1 MIAHC
6 IIGQAGSGKSTFI
19 DSKFNKDDFI
29 FYSVGNMLRGMFSC
43 LKGNQK
49 NNNVWD
55 FANPLVY
62 SVMKHCILTSNG
74 TGYPVVFD
82 GLPRNSNQLQH
93 LHTYL
98 TSPKLGEVEVVVHC
112 LDIDRSEQINRIR
125 ERNGEMD
132 DYQMTRIQQSRN
144 DFEGVIDSLETLVE
158 NKNHEVVYTVNW
170 YKQLDGGFILESS
183 TDNK

>member
-19 DSKFNKDDFI
+19 NDKFDKEDHI
-29 FYSVGNMLRGMFSC
+29 FFNVGNMLRGMFSC

-62 SVMKHCILTSNG
+62 SVMKHCILTSHG
-74 TGYPVVFD
+74 TGYPVIFD
-82 GLPRNSNQLQH
+82 GLPRNSNQLQR

-98 TSPKLGEVEVVVHC
+98 TSPKLGEVEMHVHC
-112 LDIDRSEQINRIR
+112 LDIDKNEQISRI
-125 ERNGEMD
+125 ENRNGNLDE
-132 DYQMTRIQQSRN
+132 YQMKRIIQSRD
-144 DFEGVIDSLETLVE
+144 DFEGVINALETLVE
-158 NKNHEVVYTVNW
+158 NKKHEVSYTVNW
-170 YKQLDGGFILESS
+170 YKQLDGGFILENS
-183 TDNK
+183 NR